1 MSFSVIIPA
10 RYASSRLPAKLL
22 KDVHGKPL
30 IQLTYENAI
39 KSQADQVII
48 ATDDERIMR
57 VAQGFGAQ
65 VCMTDDHHTSGTSR
79 IAQVLSELK
88 IADDEIIV
96 NVQGDEPMLDPAVIN
111 QVANNLQDSQMQ
123 MATLCEPV
131 IDEQQYL
138 DPNCV
143 KVVFD
148 KFGKALYFSRAPIPF
163 FREQQEFDLS
173 LCHKHIGIY
182 AYRSKFIKQYLKM
195 DSSRLEQVE
204 RLEQLTVLNEGF
216 DVHVANACGETGFG
230 VDTQDDLDKVLIA
243 LAPGKHKS

>member
-1 MSFSVIIPA
+1 
-10 RYASSRLPAKLL
+10 
-22 KDVHGKPL
+22 
-30 IQLTYENAI
+30 
-39 KSQADQVII
+39 
-48 ATDDERIMR
+48 
-57 VAQGFGAQ
+57 
-65 VCMTDDHHTSGTSR
+65 
-79 IAQVLSELK
+79 
-88 IADDEIIV
+88 
-96 NVQGDEPMLDPAVIN
+96 IN

-148 KFGKALYFSRAPIPF
+148 KFGKALYFSRAAIPF
-163 FREQQEFDLS
+163 FREQQDFDLS

-230 VDTQDDLDKVLIA
+230 VDTQDDLDKVLTA
-243 LAPGKHKS
+243 LAPSKDKG

>member
-138 DPNCV
+138 DP
-143 KVVFD
+143 
-148 KFGKALYFSRAPIPF
+148 R
-163 FREQQEFDLS
+163 
-173 LCHKHIGIY
+173 
-182 AYRSKFIKQYLKM
+182 
-195 DSSRLEQVE
+195 
-204 RLEQLTVLNEGF
+204 
-216 DVHVANACGETGFG
+216 
-230 VDTQDDLDKVLIA
+230 
-243 LAPGKHKS
+243 